1 MPEGKLVRD
10 TDRVEMM
17 VQCLRYEL
25 SGSRELDD
33 FWAGMD
39 RHVWC
44 YPLCADLYARLK
56 GMRPEGG

>member
-25 SGSRELDD
+25 SGSRG
-33 FWAGMD
+33 WMTSGPAWIGTCGAT
-39 RHVWC
+39 RCV
-44 YPLCADLYARLK
+44 PTSTR
-56 GMRPEGG
+56 G